1 MSLLTPNSQ
10 CNHLSSALPDAV
22 SRGPPANLWSKFQT
36 EAIPACT
43 AEPSTSTE
51 VAEILT
57 TAKMYEC
64 HFAVLAG
71 GTSPFRYA
79 SSADGGITINMRRMR
94 WVDLDEDI
102 LQIKVGAG
110 ALWGDVY
117 RELDPKNMSATG
129 TRNARNG
136 VTGSIL
142 GGMFPNIGR
151 Y

>member
-1 MSLLTPNSQ
+1 MSLLTSNLQ
-10 CNHLSSALPDAV
+10 CNHLSSALKNAL
-22 SRGPPANLWSKFQT
+22 SRSPPANLWSKFQT
-36 EAIPACT
+36 EVIPACT
-43 AEPSTSTE
+43 VEPSTSTE
-51 VAEILT
+51 VAEILMMV
-57 TAKMYEC
+57 KIYEC

-79 SSADGGITINMRRMR
+79 SSADGGITINMSRMR
-94 WVDLDEDI
+94 WVDLNEDL
-102 LQIKVGAG
+102 LQVTVGAG

-117 RELDPKNMSATG
+117 RDLDPKNMSVTG

-142 GGMFPNIGR
+142 GGMFLDNAR